1 MDRIDS
7 LTLFLSIVDHGTFV
21 AAARRIGQSPA
32 TASRAVGELEAALG
46 VRLIERT
53 TRKLALTD
61 AGMRLAQ
68 HLRRVL
74 PDLQN
79 AMLDVAG
86 QSAAP
91 TGRLRIS
98 APRLFGRMHIMP
110 LVYAYLDIYRAM
122 RIELN
127 LSDRFV
133 DLLEDGID
141 LALRIGQLPQS
152 TLVARR
158 LGAVR
163 RVLVASPEYLKQAG
177 MPKAPEA
184 LARHEIIAVTSQPG
198 DVLWRFEA
206 RGGKPETVKL
216 EPRLQVDQMEVA
228 IEAAAGG
235 RGVAAVLSYQVEQP
249 IRSGSLVRILKAF
262 EPPALPV
269 HFVFP
274 TARLMAPGVR
284 AFLDLAVP
292 RLVRLEALREE

>member
-1 MDRIDS
+1 MDRIDA
-7 LTLFLSIVDHGTFV
+7 LTLFLSIVDNESFV

-61 AGMRLAQ
+61 AGIRLAE

-74 PDLQN
+74 PDLEN

-91 TGRLRIS
+91 AGRLRIS
-98 APRLFGRMHIMP
+98 APRLFGRMHIVP
-110 LVYAYLDIYRAM
+110 LVYAYLDTYRST
-122 RIELN
+122 RVELN

-141 LALRIGQLPQS
+141 LALRIGRLPQS

-163 RVLVASPEYLKQAG
+163 RVLVASPDYLKGAG
-177 MPKAPEA
+177 VPETPEA
-184 LARHEIIAVTSQPG
+184 LAGHEIIAVTGQPG
-198 DVLWRFEA
+198 DVQWRFQA
-206 RGGKPETVKL
+206 RSAKPQTVKL
-216 EPRLQVDQMEVA
+216 KPRLQVDQMEVA

-235 RGVAAVLSYQVEQP
+235 RGIASVLSYQVEQP
-249 IRSGSLVRILKAF
+249 LQSGKLVRILRTF

-269 HFVFP
+269 NFVFP
-274 TARLMAPGVR
+274 TARLMAPSVR

-292 RLVRLEALREE
+292 RLVRLRALVEE

>member
-32 TASRAVGELEAALG
+32 TVSRAIGELEADLG

-61 AGMRLAQ
+61 AGIRLAE

-79 AMLDVAG
+79 AILDVAG
-86 QSAAP
+86 QSAVP

-110 LVYAYLDIYRAM
+110 LVYAYLDIYRSM
-122 RIELN
+122 RVELN

-152 TLVARR
+152 TLIARR

-163 RVLVASPEYLKQAG
+163 RVLIASPEYLKQAG
-177 MPKAPEA
+177 MPEMPEA
-184 LARHEIIAVTSQPG
+184 LAGHEIIAVTSQPG
-198 DVLWRFEA
+198 DVQWRFHA
-206 RGGKPETVKL
+206 RNAKPQTVKL
-216 EPRLQVDQMEVA
+216 KPRLQVDQMEVA

-235 RGVAAVLSYQVEQP
+235 RGIAAVLSYQVEQP
-249 IRSGSLVRILKAF
+249 IRSGRLVRILKTF

-274 TARLMAPGVR
+274 TARLMAPSVR

-292 RLVRLEALREE
+292 RLVGLKALREE

>member
-61 AGMRLAQ
+61 AGIRLAE

-74 PDLQN
+74 PDLEN

-86 QSAAP
+86 HSAAP

-98 APRLFGRMHIMP
+98 APRLFGRMHIVP
-110 LVYAYLDIYRAM
+110 LVYAYLDTYRST
-122 RIELN
+122 RVELN

-141 LALRIGQLPQS
+141 LALRIGRLPQS

-163 RVLVASPEYLKQAG
+163 RVLVASPEYLKDAG
-177 MPKAPEA
+177 VPEAPEA
-184 LARHEIIAVTSQPG
+184 LAGHEVIAVAGQPG
-198 DVLWRFEA
+198 DVQWRFQA
-206 RGGKPETVKL
+206 RNAKPQTVKL
-216 EPRLQVDQMEVA
+216 KPRLQVDQMEVA
-228 IEAAAGG
+228 IEAAAAG
-235 RGVAAVLSYQVEQP
+235 RGVASVLSYQVEQP
-249 IRSGSLVRILKAF
+249 LRSGRLVRILKTF

-269 HFVFP
+269 HFVFQ

-292 RLVRLEALREE
+292 RLVRLKALAEE